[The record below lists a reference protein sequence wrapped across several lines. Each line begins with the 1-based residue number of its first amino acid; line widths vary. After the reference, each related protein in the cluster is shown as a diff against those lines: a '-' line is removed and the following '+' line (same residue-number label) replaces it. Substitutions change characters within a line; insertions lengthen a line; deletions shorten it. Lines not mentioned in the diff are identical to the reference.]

1 MVDDVVEPPTGGKS
15 EDLPTGWMGTD
26 DASNQMIAQREAAR
40 RRAVEGI
47 TEFSVPPPLKPAE
60 LNAEVLTGAGDLRAD
75 ARVVAAVGDTR
86 RRFDLGQQLSD
97 RPAEIRDA
105 ARTLAQAVKDQIAE
119 LREARRNDTDTGK
132 FTEFLEMIARE
143 LDKLVDAL
151 DHAIQEGAK
160 GSADQGMFL
169 GEAKKI
175 ADQLKTGFYEWLEQ
189 HRANIAGYSIKIGL
203 VGAAAMFLHTCG
215 IDEPSLG
222 LPAS

>member
-1 MVDDVVEPPTGGKS
+1 
-15 EDLPTGWMGTD
+15 
-26 DASNQMIAQREAAR
+26 
-40 RRAVEGI
+40 
-47 TEFSVPPPLKPAE
+47 
-60 LNAEVLTGAGDLRAD
+60 
-75 ARVVAAVGDTR
+75 
-86 RRFDLGQQLSD
+86 
-97 RPAEIRDA
+97 
-105 ARTLAQAVKDQIAE
+105 
-119 LREARRNDTDTGK
+119 
-132 FTEFLEMIARE
+132 MIARE

-215 IDEPSLG
+215 IDATIAG
-222 LPAS
+222 LASILNASFPGKSKNDK